1 VAYSNSDK
9 CSKLLQTFID
19 AGISVILP
27 NGTSKKSALDI
38 AIKNANPVTFKML
51 LNFDKNILI
60 LNLDVLNNAMLD
72 LLQRRNELEASIKD
86 GDQRELLRIN
96 EIIDFL
102 AKNKVVASFDKEA
115 MGKRTDNKPPRLSSK
130 KGPQIKYDT
139 SHIAEIES
147 GLVAENPDFNGFNNS
162 ESKPEHHNNS
172 KHT

>member
-115 MGKRTDNKPPRLSSK
+115 PRLSSK